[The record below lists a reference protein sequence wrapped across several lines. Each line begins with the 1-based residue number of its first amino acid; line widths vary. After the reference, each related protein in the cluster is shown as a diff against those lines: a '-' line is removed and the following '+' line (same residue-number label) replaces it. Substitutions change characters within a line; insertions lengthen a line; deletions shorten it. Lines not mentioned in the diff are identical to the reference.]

1 MFARVCLLAVAFVLA
16 ACTREPPSPSKT
28 QPLSRI
34 EAPAGAPGA
43 DAPVKG
49 DDMEALKERLARQE
63 AAARMFELQVL
74 EPPPPPKLPIPA
86 PLPREREPAPP
97 NAAAAPENRPPV
109 APGAPIATA
118 PATPSPAPV
127 ASPPPAP
134 PRNEVAAVA
143 PAPAPPKADAS
154 ANWKLVTR
162 VEPEFPREALQARV
176 DRGTVRARM
185 TIDASGAVTRVE
197 VIDSR
202 PRRVFDRAV
211 VRALSQWKFSGGA
224 DGRTM
229 ETEVYFHR

>member
-1 MFARVCLLAVAFVLA
+1 MFARIFLLPLTVALA
-16 ACTREPPSPSKT
+16 ACAKEQPSPSKT

-43 DAPVKG
+43 DAVKG

-63 AAARMFELQVL
+63 AAARKFELQVL

-97 NAAAAPENRPPV
+97 NAAAAPENRPAV
-109 APGAPIATA
+109 APSAPLAAA
-118 PATPSPAPV
+118 PAMPSPPGI
-127 ASPPPAP
+127 ASPPPATR
-134 PRNEVAAVA
+134 RNEVAAVA
-143 PAPAPPKADAS
+143 PAAPKAEGPAD
-154 ANWKLVTR
+154 WKLITR

-176 DRGTVRARM
+176 DRGAVRARM
-185 TIDASGAVTRVE
+185 TIDATGAVTRVE
-197 VIDSR
+197 VLDSS